1 MGNSK
6 TLSQLL
12 FAFSRPLEQ
21 APIPCLSKYFLAEFL
36 MNKLSLCLCPIAT
49 RIQLETKY
57 KLYCQLFY
65 NRDQTALLLSF
76 SQIYENKTQKT
87 LADIHTFFG
96 CTSMKHTR
104 NRQESLMP
112 NKTDDRLAAKK
123 HAKEPGHLL
132 SSISRVLCSAQ
143 VPVS

>member
-65 NRDQTALLLSF
+65 NRD
-76 SQIYENKTQKT
+76 
-87 LADIHTFFG
+87 
-96 CTSMKHTR
+96 
-104 NRQESLMP
+104 
-112 NKTDDRLAAKK
+112 
-123 HAKEPGHLL
+123 
-132 SSISRVLCSAQ
+132 
-143 VPVS
+143 

>member
-21 APIPCLSKYFLAEFL
+21 APMHCLSKYFLAEFL
-36 MNKLSLCLCPIAT
+36 MNKFSLCLYPIAT
-49 RIQLETKY
+49 RIQLEIKY

-76 SQIYENKTQKT
+76 SQIYENKIQKT
-87 LADIHTFFG
+87 LADIRIFFG
-96 CTSMKHTR
+96 RTSMKHTR
-104 NRQESLMP
+104 NRQESRLP
-112 NKTDDRLAAKK
+112 NKTEDRLAAKNT
-123 HAKEPGHLL
+123 PGTRSFTTFHLQ
-132 SSISRVLCSAQ
+132 SSPFC
-143 VPVS
+143 